1 MNYKSKYNNKDE
13 SKDKFCRQVKEW
25 STAYNAGAL
34 PREFLWEDLAYAGR
48 AMIHGGVNG
57 TELADVLD
65 GIKAKSNGQFPLFVN
80 CLVQKVREAPIK
92 MGGREMFEE
101 DMAKCLAFARQAHSF
116 YSKEV
121 STADKV
127 LLSLAAMKKIPDYAG
142 FEKVVADAMR
152 QQDKYYDTAAQARG
166 TRDVHRCGGGDT
178 RRHKTVK
185 VDE

>member
-1 MNYKSKYNNKDE
+1 MNYKGKYNNKDE

-25 STAYNAGAL
+25 SNNYDAEAL
-34 PREFLWEDLAYAGR
+34 PRAEIWEDLAYAGR

-57 TELADVLD
+57 TDLADVLD

-92 MGGREMFEE
+92 MGGSELFEA
-101 DMAKCLAFARQAHSF
+101 DMAQCMAFARQAHSF
-116 YSKEV
+116 YSREV

-127 LLSLAAMKKIPDYAG
+127 LLSLAAMKNIPDHAG
-142 FEKVVADAMR
+142 FEKVVASAMKSN
-152 QQDKYYDTAAQARG
+152 DPKYDQAHTNG
-166 TRDVHRCGGGDT
+166 TNDVYRGGGGKV